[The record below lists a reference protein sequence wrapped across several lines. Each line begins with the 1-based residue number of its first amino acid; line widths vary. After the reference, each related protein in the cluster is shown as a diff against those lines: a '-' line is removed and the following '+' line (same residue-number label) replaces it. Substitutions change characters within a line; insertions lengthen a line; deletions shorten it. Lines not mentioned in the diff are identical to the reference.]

1 MQNSTPRNAFSGGS
15 RSVSVVQAISYRVT
29 RMRKI
34 PKFVLSNVLGT
45 IVDTLVLWSLSHYM
59 FVGYVE
65 QYLLAPLISF
75 ECAVLV
81 NFLCS
86 WHFVWNDRVR
96 KGALYRFWRK
106 YLYYNLSVTG
116 TFLVKM
122 GFLLLL
128 KRFFG
133 WSVVVCNLV
142 ALCISGTINFV
153 MGEWVI
159 FRRNDGKG

>member
-1 MQNSTPRNAFSGGS
+1 M
-15 RSVSVVQAISYRVT
+15 SVISSISYAVIC
-29 RMRKI
+29 MRKI
-34 PKFVLSNVLGT
+34 PKFMLSNVLGT
-45 IVDTLVLWSLSHYM
+45 VVDTLVLWSLSHYA
-59 FVGYVE
+59 FVGYAK

-81 NFLCS
+81 NFLSS
-86 WHFVWNDRVR
+86 WYFVWNDRVC
-96 KGALYRFWRK
+96 KGALFRFWRK
-106 YLYYNLSVTG
+106 YFYYNLSVTG
-116 TFLVKM
+116 AFFVKM

-133 WSVVVCNLV
+133 WSVVVCNLA

-159 FRRNDGKG
+159 FRRIDDKR